1 MKKTIKVAALAVLC
15 TFGTKSNLNAQVFEK
30 GDMVIDAYY
39 GFLNLYTAVFENAY
53 AASVTNNSMSVKGLG
68 PVGGRFEYM
77 VSDRIGLG
85 LDIGFNNTKLSYT
98 EQDIDQNFNP
108 ITYTYNFST
117 QKLGVMATFNY
128 HFLQNS
134 EKFDLYGVFGIGYGN
149 RSYKYESTKPNF
161 QEGDLLVPQ
170 VPIASRLGIG
180 MRYLFT
186 DHLGVN
192 LGLGLG
198 QGGLVNAGLSYKL

>member
-1 MKKTIKVAALAVLC
+1 MKKAIKVAALAVLC
-15 TFGTKSNLNAQVFEK
+15 TFATKSNLNAQVFEK
-30 GDMVIDAYY
+30 GDMVFDTYY
-39 GFLNLYTAVFENAY
+39 GFPNLYTAVFETAY
-53 AASVTNNSMSVKGLG
+53 ASSVTNNSMSVKSIG

-77 VSDRIGLG
+77 VSDRVGLG
-85 LDIGFNNTKLSYT
+85 LDIGFNNSKISYN
-98 EQDIDQNFNP
+98 EQDVDQNFNP
-108 ITYTYNFST
+108 VTYNYNFST

-128 HFLQNS
+128 HFLQNAD
-134 EKFDLYGVFGIGYGN
+134 KFDLYGVFGIGYGN
-149 RSYKYESTKPNF
+149 RSYTYESTNPNYVATTIK
-161 QEGDLLVPQ
+161 LPI
-170 VPIASRLGIG
+170 PIASRLGIG